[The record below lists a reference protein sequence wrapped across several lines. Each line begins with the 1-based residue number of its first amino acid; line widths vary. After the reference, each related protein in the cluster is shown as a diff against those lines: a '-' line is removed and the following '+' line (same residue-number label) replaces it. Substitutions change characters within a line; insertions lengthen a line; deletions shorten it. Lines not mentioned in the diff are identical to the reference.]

1 MALIENATFDSLRET
16 LGLRKQ
22 TPSYTQTSGG
32 RNADPQII
40 QIPKSFFPHADFQDA
55 LWIVIKA
62 RKLKNINT
70 KGRGGA
76 ISISEHGDTWK
87 FLAPEELVEVH
98 NHGWEPYDS
107 FHSRLLEKIRALHVG
122 VEQFEKITKASI
134 DEAKKLW
141 TEKNTNNL
149 LSKLEAGVIN
159 ASNTDLPQYK
169 IDTPLIYQS
178 SERRT
183 WDLNFTLASSN
194 GGTDI
199 LDAVK
204 RLQKAAA
211 PNLIGDSETTIEF
224 PYIFEVRTEPS
235 DMIKFGF
242 AIINTIQ
249 PTWKGPFRYG
259 NPFQCELQIG
269 FTDMSPL
276 FRKTI
281 EEGTIITVAEDPTQT
296 TFTTNTPYKKD
307 PQYDGYTIAK
317 PPDYVNQG
325 RGDF

>member
-1 MALIENATFDSLRET
+1 MALIENATFDSLRES
-16 LGLRKQ
+16 LGLRKTGAYAQ
-22 TPSYTQTSGG
+22 SANGTN
-32 RNADPQII
+32 RDPTII

-55 LWIVIKA
+55 LWIIIKA

-70 KGRGGA
+70 KGRGGS

-87 FLAPEELVEVH
+87 FLAPEELIEVH

-122 VEQFEKITKASI
+122 VDQFKQIS
-134 DEAKKLW
+134 EATVNEIKKMW
-141 TEKNTNNL
+141 DDKTTNNL
-149 LSKLEAGVIN
+149 LAKLETA
-159 ASNTDLPQYK
+159 AKESSNYDLPQYK

-199 LDAVK
+199 IDAVK

-211 PNLIGDSETTIEF
+211 PNLVGDSETSIEF
-224 PYIFEVRTEPS
+224 PHIFEVRTEPS
-235 DMIKFGF
+235 DLIKFGY
-242 AIINTIQ
+242 AVINTIQ

-276 FRKTI
+276 FKKTI

-296 TFTTNTPYKKD
+296 TFTTNSQYRKD
-307 PQYDGYTIAK
+307 PQYDGQIVAK
-317 PPDYVNQG
+317 SG
-325 RGDF
+325 G